1 MVVWS
6 WGVGS
11 LGGNGDWWQLC
22 CWRHPSWK
30 LPSQGYLGMAIGG
43 TVLSKLPHI
52 CTLQVLDMLA
62 QLLLAIQNV
71 HSKGILHRDLKS
83 QNIFLTKGASR

>member
-1 MVVWS
+1 MT
-6 WGVGS
+6 GGS
-11 LGGNGDWWQLC
+11 CAAGDIPPGICLRRGTSAWQLVE
-22 CWRHPSWK
+22 
-30 LPSQGYLGMAIGG
+30 LLI
-43 TVLSKLPHI
+43 PHI